1 MQFASIQLFFKQH
14 DKAIGAGL
22 IAVLI
27 FLLGWHMGRVM
38 SPYYAS
44 TPIVFEDRACSA
56 CPSSSGSLQELQN
69 TSSGNPAPVDTAN
82 ALTSDLK
89 ASGAYVASKNS
100 DLFHHYTCSSAKTIK
115 PENQLWYG
123 SYEEAAAS
131 GRQPSSCTQKLP
143 R

>member
-1 MQFASIQLFFKQH
+1 MQFASIQLFFKQY
-14 DKAIGAGL
+14 DKALGAGV

-27 FLLGWHMGRVM
+27 FLLGWHAGRIM

-69 TSSGNPAPVDTAN
+69 TSSGNLIPVGTPN
-82 ALTSDLK
+82 ALTGDLK
-89 ASGAYVASKNS
+89 GSYVASKNS
-100 DLFHHYTCSSAKTIK
+100 NLFHHATCSSAKTIK
-115 PENQLWYG
+115 PENQIWYG
-123 SYEEAAAS
+123 TYEEASAS